1 MKRPASLALLLAAAL
16 GLSAQTMKIH
26 TGQVTVAVPAEEAGL
41 MAYTDGGARLTV
53 AGKAYDTAGI
63 DSITVDGSAV
73 EPCTVR
79 VDYQGA
85 QARVLVSAD
94 VAPQLAVTAAGADVS
109 ILADALLDR
118 EVTYVL
124 SGSSPDGSFW
134 MDGEY
139 KCTLRLDGLTLHN
152 TRGAAIDIENGKRIN
167 VVLADGTT
175 TTLSDSEGGLQK
187 ACFFVNGHPEF
198 SGAGTL
204 VLTGNSKH
212 AFASDEY
219 TLLKPGFGAIRVE
232 RAANDGLHVDQYF
245 RMQGGTLDIRGV
257 AGDCVDVSV
266 TKDPADED
274 NGCIFIEGGTVTLDV
289 AADDTKGLK
298 SENTVT
304 ISGGAITASVG
315 GNGSKGISAGTDLL
329 IQQHTDAATLIDF
342 TVTGTTYMPGD
353 PLLES
358 KCRGIKVKGDF
369 TFDGGT
375 IRISATGAKSK
386 AISVDG
392 TYTYKSGSLNCAV
405 DALNTVD
412 ASGR

>member
-1 MKRPASLALLLAAAL
+1 MKRFNLLLLLFASVAA
-16 GLSAQTMKIH
+16 LSAQNLKIH
-26 TGQVTVAVPAEEAGL
+26 TGQVTVAVPAAEAGQ
-41 MAYTDGGARLTV
+41 MAYSDGGTRLTV
-53 AGKAYDTAGI
+53 MGKVYDTAAI
-63 DSITVDGSAV
+63 DSITVDRVGVTPS
-73 EPCTVR
+73 TVL
-79 VDYQGA
+79 VDYRGA
-85 QARVLVSAD
+85 QARVLVSGD
-94 VAPQLAVTAAGADVS
+94 VAPQLTVTATGADVR
-109 ILADALLDR
+109 ILADPLLDR

-124 SGSSPDGSFW
+124 SGSSTDGSFW

-139 KCTLRLDGLTLHN
+139 KSTVELRGLTLRN
-152 TRGAAIDIENGKRIN
+152 TRGAAIDIENGKRIA
-167 VVLADGTT
+167 VVLTDGTT

-219 TLLKPGFGAIRVE
+219 TLLKPGFGTLRVE
-232 RAANDGLHVDQYF
+232 RAAGDGLHVDQYF

-257 AGDCVDVSV
+257 AGDCVDVSI
-266 TKDPADED
+266 TKDPTDVD
-274 NGCIFIEGGTVTLDV
+274 NGRIFIEGGSITLAVT
-289 AADDTKGLK
+289 ADDTKGLK
-298 SENTVT
+298 CDSAMTV
-304 ISGGAITASVG
+304 SGGSIAASVS
-315 GNGSKGISAGTDLL
+315 GNGTKGISVGTDLL

-369 TFDGGT
+369 TFDGGK
-375 IRISATGAKSK
+375 ILISATGVKSK

-392 TYTYKSGSLNCAV
+392 TYTYKSGELNCAV
-405 DALNTVD
+405 DAFNTVN
-412 ASGR
+412 ASGK

>member
-1 MKRPASLALLLAAAL
+1 MKRAVSLALLCAATL

-26 TGQVTVAVPAEEAGL
+26 TGQVTVAVPAAEAGQ
-41 MAYTDGGARLTV
+41 MAYTDGGTRLTV
-53 AGKAYDTAGI
+53 MGKTYDTAGI
-63 DSITVDGSAV
+63 DSITVDDASV
-73 EPCTVR
+73 EKDCVR
-79 VDYQGA
+79 IDYQGT
-85 QARVLVSAD
+85 QARVLVSGD
-94 VAPQLAVTAAGADVS
+94 VAPLLTVTATGADVS
-109 ILADALLDR
+109 ILADGQLDR

-124 SGSSPDGSFW
+124 SGNSSNGFFW

-139 KCTLRLDGLTLHN
+139 KCTVKLDGLTLHN

-175 TTLSDSEGGLQK
+175 NTLSDSEGGLQK

-219 TLLKPGFGAIRVE
+219 TLLKPGFGTIRVE
-232 RAANDGLHVDQYF
+232 QAANDGLHVDQYF
-245 RMQGGTLDIRGV
+245 RMQGGTLDIRGT

-266 TKDPADED
+266 TKDPTDED
-274 NGCIFIEGGTVTLDV
+274 NGCLFIEGGSLTLDV

-298 SENTVT
+298 CENAMTL
-304 ISGGAITASVG
+304 SGGTITAKVSG
-315 GNGSKGISAGTDLL
+315 DGSKGISTGTDLL
-329 IQQHTDAATLIDF
+329 IQQQADVPVLIDF
-342 TVTGTTYMPGD
+342 AVTGTTYMPGD
-353 PLLES
+353 PELES
-358 KCRGIKVKGDF
+358 KCRGIKVKNNF

-405 DALNTVD
+405 DAEITVD
-412 ASGR
+412 ASGK